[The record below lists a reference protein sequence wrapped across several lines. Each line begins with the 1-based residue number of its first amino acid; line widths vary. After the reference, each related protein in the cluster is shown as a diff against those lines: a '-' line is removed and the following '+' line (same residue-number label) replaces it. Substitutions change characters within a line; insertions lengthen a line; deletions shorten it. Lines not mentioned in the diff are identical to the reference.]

1 MFKFL
6 RVPDRLF
13 KLVMWI
19 VSFVF
24 AGFLVGLGGKIVADL
39 PRLEHDLTQD
49 QFADQSALKTARAE
63 IRKLTEQQRQLDD
76 EQARNRLALTAASN
90 AYQSARAAYGNWIAT
105 RHATTDPQQD
115 PEVIQRTRNLDA
127 LKAREREAQGTVE
140 ALDGQ
145 LLAARQ
151 ALAAQHRAESR
162 LLSDADSAY
171 RSALFEQQLR
181 VFGARLAL
189 TLPLLAIAGWL
200 IAKKRSS
207 DYWPLMR
214 GFVLFAVFTFFFEL
228 VPYLPSYGGYV
239 RYGVGIV
246 LTAIAGH
253 YVIKAMRRY
262 LERRKLVE
270 QQTEAER
277 RRALSNDEALKKLGA
292 NVCPGCE
299 RPVMTTGDVK
309 ADFCVHCGLKLFD
322 MCSGCGTRKNAFFR
336 YCMKCGTG
344 GAAPVTAA
352 AAAAGPTPDAA
363 AA

>member
-39 PRLEHDLTQD
+39 PRLEEHLSQD
-49 QFADQSALKTARAE
+49 QFADPAALKATRDE
-63 IRKLTEQQRQLDD
+63 IRKLSEQQRQLDD

-90 AYQSARAAYGNWIAT
+90 AYQSARASYSNWLST
-105 RHATTDPQQD
+105 RTATTDPQQD
-115 PEVIQRTRNLDA
+115 PEVIQRTRGLDA
-127 LKAREREAQGTVE
+127 LKARERETQGAIE
-140 ALDGQ
+140 ALDGR
-145 LLAARQ
+145 LLASRQ
-151 ALAAQHRAESR
+151 ALAAQHRAESQ
-162 LLSDADSAY
+162 LLEAADSAY
-171 RSALFEQQLR
+171 RAALFKQQLR

-200 IAKKRSS
+200 VARKRGS

-239 RYGVGIV
+239 RYGVGII

-270 QQTEAER
+270 QQTESER
-277 RRALSNDEALKKLGA
+277 RKSLSNDEALKKLAA

-309 ADFCVHCGLKLFD
+309 ADFCVHCGLKLFQA
-322 MCSGCGTRKNAFFR
+322 CGGCGTRRNAFFR
-336 YCMKCGTG
+336 YCMKCGS
-344 GAAPVTAA
+344 GAD
-352 AAAAGPTPDAA
+352 AAGPAA
-363 AA
+363 SAAPAG

>member
-1 MFKFL
+1 VFKFL

-13 KLVMWI
+13 RLVMWI

-39 PRLEHDLTQD
+39 PRLEQDLSLD
-49 QFADQSALKTARAE
+49 QFADPPALKAARDE

-90 AYQSARAAYGNWIAT
+90 AYQSARSSYNNWIST
-105 RHATTDPQQD
+105 RTATTDPQQD
-115 PEVIQRTRNLDA
+115 PEVISRTRNLDG
-127 LKAREREAQGTVE
+127 LKARERETQSAIE
-140 ALDGQ
+140 ALEAR
-145 LLAARQ
+145 LLTARQ
-151 ALAAQHRAESR
+151 ALAAQRRAEGQ
-162 LLSDADSAY
+162 LLEAADSAY
-171 RSALFEQQLR
+171 RRALFKQQLR

-200 IAKKRSS
+200 IAKKRRS

-239 RYGVGIV
+239 RYGVGIL

-262 LERRKLVE
+262 LEHRKQVE
-270 QQTEAER
+270 QQTESER
-277 RRALSNDEALKKLGA
+277 RKALSNDEALKKLGA

-299 RPVMTTGDVK
+299 RPVMTTGEVK
-309 ADFCVHCGLKLFD
+309 PDFCVHCGLKLFQA
-322 MCSGCGTRKNAFFR
+322 CGGCGTRRNAFFR
-336 YCMKCGTG
+336 YCMKCGAGNEASGTLA
-344 GAAPVTAA
+344 GATAP
-352 AAAAGPTPDAA
+352 AG
-363 AA
+363 

>member
-1 MFKFL
+1 MFKIL

-24 AGFLVGLGGKIVADL
+24 AGFLIGLGGKIVADL
-39 PRLEHDLTQD
+39 PRLENDLSQE
-49 QFADQSALKTARAE
+49 QFADQAALSAARAE
-63 IRKLTEQQRQLDD
+63 IRKLGEQQRQLDD
-76 EQARNRLALTAASN
+76 ERARARLAQTAAAN
-90 AYQSARAAYGNWIAT
+90 AYQSARTSFGNWIST
-105 RHATTDPQQD
+105 RTATTDPQQD
-115 PEVIQRTRNLDA
+115 PEVIQRTRHLDT
-127 LKAREREAQGTVE
+127 LKARERETQSTVE
-140 ALDGQ
+140 ALDAQ

-151 ALAAQHRAESR
+151 GLAEQHRTESR
-162 LLSDADSAY
+162 LLEAADGAY
-171 RSALFEQQLR
+171 RSALFKQQLR

-200 IAKKRSS
+200 IAKKRGS

-246 LTAIAGH
+246 LTLVAGH

-270 QQTEAER
+270 QQSESER
-277 RRALSNDEALKKLGA
+277 RRSLSNEGALKKLAA

-299 RPVMTTGDVK
+299 RPVMTTGDIK
-309 ADFCVHCGLKLFD
+309 ADFCVHCGLRLFD
-322 MCSGCGTRKNAFFR
+322 ACGGCGTRRNAFFR
-336 YCMKCGTG
+336 YCMKCGTAG
-344 GAAPVTAA
+344 QQPSAQAAT
-352 AAAAGPTPDAA
+352 
-363 AA
+363 

>member
-13 KLVMWI
+13 ALVMWI

-39 PRLEHDLTQD
+39 PRLEHTITQD
-49 QFADQSALKTARAE
+49 QFADQAALAAARAAS
-63 IRKLTEQQRQLDD
+63 KQLDREQRDITD
-76 EQARNRLALTAASN
+76 ELARARLALTAATN
-90 AYQSARAAYGNWIAT
+90 AYQSARSAYGNWIAT
-105 RHATTDPQQD
+105 RTATTDPQQD
-115 PEVIQRTRNLDA
+115 PEVIQRTRDLDA
-127 LKAREREAQGTVE
+127 LKARERTAQSAVE
-140 ALDGQ
+140 TLDSK
-145 LLAARQ
+145 LLVARQ
-151 ALAAQHRAESR
+151 ALAAQHRTEAD
-162 LLSDADSAY
+162 LLQAADSAY
-171 RSALFEQQLR
+171 RSALFTQQLR

-189 TLPLLAIAGWL
+189 TLPLLAVAGWL
-200 IAKKRSS
+200 IAKKRKS

-239 RYGVGIV
+239 RYGVGIA
-246 LTAIAGH
+246 LTVIAGH

-277 RRALSNDEALKKLGA
+277 RKALSNDDALKKLAA

-299 RPVMTTGDVK
+299 RPVMSTGDVK

-322 MCSGCGTRKNAFFR
+322 TCGGCGSRKNAFFR
-336 YCMKCGTG
+336 YCMKCGVGNGQTG
-344 GAAPVTAA
+344 
-352 AAAAGPTPDAA
+352 AAAAGGG
-363 AA
+363 